1 MVEDPLDIR
10 SFQTEIIITRFWGEG
25 CTVTIEHKRWMLSA
39 ERNCKPGILRHQVV
53 LRHSEFISRTKL
65 SWHVWVFCLS
75 TVFFYVPVTD
85 KWRGLRDTCGSAMW
99 SGKHSYLAKVRDFYN
114 HRVIIHWEGLFPWF
128 AINSHEHMVSC
139 TIVKLETDSLYLH
152 KTENNDIIM
161 RGREGGGG
169 LEVKYWFWCLFLN
182 S

>member
-1 MVEDPLDIR
+1 
-10 SFQTEIIITRFWGEG
+10 
-25 CTVTIEHKRWMLSA
+25 
-39 ERNCKPGILRHQVV
+39 
-53 LRHSEFISRTKL
+53 
-65 SWHVWVFCLS
+65 
-75 TVFFYVPVTD
+75 
-85 KWRGLRDTCGSAMW
+85 MW

-169 LEVKYWFWCLFLN
+169 LEVKY
-182 S
+182 